1 MGNTTDLNHEMKPVN
16 INPVTEREFLEVN
29 DKYKMICFVFEEG
42 KGLPNHTHNGL
53 AAIQVVSGTVDISF
67 ADGKQFLLKE
77 GDVLGFDAKIE
88 HNVIAK
94 EKSKVIVTI
103 IF

>member
-1 MGNTTDLNHEMKPVN
+1 MQPIN
-16 INPVTEREFLEVN
+16 IQPIESRQILVQN
-29 DKYKMICFVFEEG
+29 DKYKMICFVFEPG

-53 AAIQVVSGTVDISF
+53 AAIQVVSGSVDMNF
-67 ADGKQFLLKE
+67 TDGTAHILTA
-77 GDVLGFDAKIE
+77 GDVLGFDASIA

-94 EKSKVIVTI
+94 ETSKVIVTI

>member
-1 MGNTTDLNHEMKPVN
+1 MEGTSQPMN
-16 INPVTEREFLEVN
+16 IGPVTSREIMIHN

-53 AAIQVVSGTVDISF
+53 AAIQIVSGVVDITF
-67 ADGKQFLLKE
+67 TNGIHHTLQP
-77 GDVLGFDAKIE
+77 GDVLGFDANIE

>member
-1 MGNTTDLNHEMKPVN
+1 MQPIN
-16 INPVTEREFLEVN
+16 IQTIDSKQILVQTE
-29 DKYKMICFVFEEG
+29 KYKMICFVFEPG

-53 AAIQVVSGTVDISF
+53 AAIQVVSGTVDMSF
-67 ADGKQFLLKE
+67 TDGTQHTLKA

-94 EKSKVIVTI
+94 ETSKVIVTI